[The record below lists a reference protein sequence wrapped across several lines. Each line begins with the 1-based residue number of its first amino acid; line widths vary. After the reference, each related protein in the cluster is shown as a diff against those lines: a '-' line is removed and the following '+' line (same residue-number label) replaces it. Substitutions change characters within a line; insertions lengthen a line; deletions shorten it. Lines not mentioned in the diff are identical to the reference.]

1 MRSTVNVGHRE
12 PSLPVSDR
20 PHHRCSGGFEKPGAL
35 APAGAPMAHTET
47 TQPAGEWK
55 GSGSPGLGHTAP
67 RVSPPLRCGRPIRQS
82 SFLSL
87 PNIMHPPLLR
97 SSLGPPGPVSRTSA
111 VSGADGRGAC
121 GRTTCSHGSPLPPL
135 PPGGCRPQ
143 PPAAHRARHVPPSVH
158 GAAGIV

>member
-67 RVSPPLRCGRPIRQS
+67 RVSPLLRCGRPIRQS

-87 PNIMHPPLLR
+87 PNIMHPPCC
-97 SSLGPPGPVSRTSA
+97 A
-111 VSGADGRGAC
+111 
-121 GRTTCSHGSPLPPL
+121 
-135 PPGGCRPQ
+135 
-143 PPAAHRARHVPPSVH
+143 PPSVH
-158 GAAGIV
+158 LGLFLGHLLCQGLTAGELVEGPPVPTAPRSLPSHPAAAGPSLQRLTGPATFLPLCTGPQA